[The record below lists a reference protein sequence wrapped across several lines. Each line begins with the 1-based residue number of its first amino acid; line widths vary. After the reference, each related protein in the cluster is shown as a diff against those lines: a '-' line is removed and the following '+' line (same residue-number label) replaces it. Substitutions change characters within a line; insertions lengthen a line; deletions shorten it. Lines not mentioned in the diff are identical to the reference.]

1 MKALP
6 HFWKSV
12 GLVGLIKMTRANKTA
27 PAGFSRV
34 LIANRG
40 EIACRIIR
48 SVRAC
53 GYTAIAVYSDADA
66 ESPHVSSADLA
77 VRIGAGP
84 VADSYLSI
92 KRLLDA
98 ASSSGAEAIH
108 PGYGFLS
115 ENPSFAR
122 ACHDAGLVFIGPS
135 AEAIELM
142 GNKAVAK
149 EHMLAAGVPC
159 VPGYQGD
166 KQSNEEL
173 RAEATRLGLPLM
185 IKAASGGGGR
195 GMRLLSEFAQ
205 IDAALDSARSEA
217 EKAFGSGEL
226 ILEKAV
232 LKPRHV
238 EIQVFADSHGN
249 TIDLGER
256 DCSVQR
262 RHQKV
267 LEEAPCPAV
276 DADLRLAMG
285 AAAVAAARSI
295 AYCGAGTVEFLLDQD
310 GNFYFLEM
318 NTRLQVEHP
327 VTEMVT
333 GLDLV
338 KLQLEVAQGEALSL
352 NTGELELTGHAI
364 EARIY
369 AEDPGAQFLP
379 TTGQIV
385 HWKPPG
391 GEGIRVDSGIQT
403 GIQVSPFY
411 DPLLAKIIAWGDTRD
426 KARQRLLAAL
436 QSCSLF
442 GLRTNLEFLVECLQ
456 CEQFVSGDI
465 STAFIE
471 ENCLASGS
479 GQSEPE
485 FVQMA
490 IAGVIQHVLATK
502 EAAAKTVLLSRE
514 LLHFGSA
521 HDLAAHRHYQSGEQL
536 IKLLIRARSDDTFD
550 VSDSKRNLAIELE
563 ACADGLATL
572 RVDGQA
578 VQVEYVAIGDEEIW
592 LKVNGSIVGL
602 VDQIARPSI
611 QAESMQTGQIRAP
624 MHGQVI
630 DVGVV
635 EGEFV
640 EKGQSLLRMEAMKMQ
655 HEVVATVSGV
665 VRQIRVVA
673 GAQVVADALLAD
685 IDSSASVKSAEP
697 KS

>member
-1 MKALP
+1 MTEAKKKASP
-6 HFWKSV
+6 
-12 GLVGLIKMTRANKTA
+12 R
-27 PAGFSRV
+27 FSRV

-48 SVRAC
+48 TVRAC

-66 ESPHVSSADLA
+66 DAPHVSAADLA
-77 VRIGAGP
+77 VRIGGGP

-92 KRLLDA
+92 ERLLDA
-98 ASSSGAEAIH
+98 AASSGAQAIH

-122 ACHDAGLVFIGPS
+122 ACDDAGLVFIGPS
-135 AEAIELM
+135 ASATELM

-149 EHMLAAGVPC
+149 QHMLAAGVPC

-173 RAEATRLGLPLM
+173 TVEASRLGLPLM

-195 GMRLLSEFAQ
+195 GMRLINEFAQ

-217 EKAFGSGEL
+217 EEAFGSGEL

-232 LKPRHV
+232 PKPRHV

-249 TIDLGER
+249 TINLGER

-276 DADLRLAMG
+276 NAELRLAMG
-285 AAAVAAARSI
+285 AAAVTAAKSI

-338 KLQLEVAQGEALSL
+338 KLQLDVAQGD
-352 NTGELELTGHAI
+352 ELKFDKGKSELTGHAI

-369 AEDPGAQFLP
+369 AEDPGAEFLP
-379 TTGQIV
+379 TTGQV
-385 HWKPPG
+385 VCWKPPV
-391 GEGIRVDSGIQT
+391 GEGVRVDSGIQT
-403 GIQVSPFY
+403 GSRVSPFY
-411 DPLLAKIIAWGDTRD
+411 DPMLAKIVAWGDTRD
-426 KARQRLLAAL
+426 AARQRLLGAL
-436 QSCSLF
+436 QSCTLL
-442 GLRTNLEFLVECLQ
+442 GLRTNLEFLADCLQ
-456 CEQFVSGDI
+456 CEQFVSGEV

-471 ENCLASGS
+471 ENRLTSVA
-479 GQSEPE
+479 GQSEPD
-485 FVQMA
+485 FFSLAV
-490 IAGVIQHVLATK
+490 AGVIQHVLAAK
-502 EAAAKTVLLSRE
+502 AAADKTVLLSRE

-521 HDLAAHRHYQSGEQL
+521 HTLAAHRHYQSGERL
-536 IKLLIRARSDDTFD
+536 IELVIKAGSATIFD
-550 VSDSKRNLAIELE
+550 VSDSRQKTEIELE
-563 ACADGLATL
+563 SCADGSATL

-578 VQVEYVAIGDEEIW
+578 VSVEYALVGDAEIW
-592 LKVNGSIVGL
+592 IKVNGSTIGV
-602 VDQIARPSI
+602 VDQISRPSTE
-611 QAESMQTGQIRAP
+611 ADSTQTGQIRAP

-630 DVGVV
+630 DVSVV

-640 EKGQSLLRMEAMKMQ
+640 ERGQPLLRMEAMKMQ
-655 HEVVATVSGV
+655 HEIVATVSGV
-665 VRQIRVVA
+665 VKQMRVVA

-685 IDSSASVKSAEP
+685 IESDGSAESGGP
-697 KS
+697 ES